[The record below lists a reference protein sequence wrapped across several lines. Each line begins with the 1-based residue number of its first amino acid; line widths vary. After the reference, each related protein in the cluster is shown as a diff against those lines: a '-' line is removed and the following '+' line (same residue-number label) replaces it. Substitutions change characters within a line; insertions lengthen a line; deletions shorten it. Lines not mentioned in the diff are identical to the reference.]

1 MRRYSTVIVTGGSSG
16 IGRAFIERL
25 HRVCPDLAFFNLSR
39 RNPDLSLSHLR
50 QLELRHI
57 ACDLADPA
65 SLAGAAEQVLRGLKE
80 QARPGKILLINNS
93 GFGGY
98 GRVAELGREHQLGMI
113 DVNVR
118 AVVDLTSRLLPAIAE
133 RGGTVLTV
141 ASLAGFMPTPYT
153 ATYGAT
159 KAFVLHWTLAL
170 DAELRASS
178 RPSRPSRPASRP
190 ACGRARALAVCPGPV
205 ATEFFR
211 RAGLREGAAGDALAF
226 TVGGVVECSLRALAR
241 GRSLCVPGWRPRLV
255 AALVQA
261 LPKRWVARAAER
273 VLARYRMSRV
283 NAPAGSGGSGG
294 TEPEAGRS

>member
-1 MRRYSTVIVTGGSSG
+1 MPSSPSVPAIVRRATGRYSTVIVTGGSSG
-16 IGRAFIERL
+16 IGRVFIERL
-25 HRVCPDLAFFNLSR
+25 HRVCPELAFFNLSR
-39 RNPDLSLSHLR
+39 RNPDIFLQ

-98 GRVAELGREHQLGMI
+98 GRVAEIGREHQLEMI

-118 AVVDLTSRLLPAIAE
+118 AVVDLTARLLPAIAE

-170 DAELRASS
+170 DAELRAS
-178 RPSRPSRPASRP
+178 RPA
-190 ACGRARALAVCPGPV
+190 GGQARALAVCPGPV

-226 TVGGVVECSLRALAR
+226 TAAGVVDCSLRALAK

-255 AALVQA
+255 AALVQV

-273 VLARYRMSRV
+273 VLARYRMRRV
-283 NAPAGSGGSGG
+283 NAPGGAGG
-294 TEPEAGRS
+294 TEPGTGGS